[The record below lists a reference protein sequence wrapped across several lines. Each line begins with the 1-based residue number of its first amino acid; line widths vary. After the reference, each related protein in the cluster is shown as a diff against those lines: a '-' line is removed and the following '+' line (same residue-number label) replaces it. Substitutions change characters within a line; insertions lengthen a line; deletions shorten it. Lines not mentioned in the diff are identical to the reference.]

1 LFYADAMSVTVSFR
15 VPKELKEKMD
25 RLRNYINWSE
35 ELRKF
40 VEMRIREFEQ
50 ERAIE
55 DFENIIKSLPQASSG
70 TAARYVREDRDS
82 G

>member
-1 LFYADAMSVTVSFR
+1 MSVTISFR

-25 RLRNYINWSE
+25 QLRSYINWSE

-40 VEMRIREFEQ
+40 VEMRIKEFEQ
-50 ERAIE
+50 KKAIE
-55 DFENIIKSLPQASSG
+55 DLENIIKDLPKTPSG
-70 TAARYVREDRDS
+70 TAAKYVREDRDS

>member
-1 LFYADAMSVTVSFR
+1 MSVTVSFR
-15 VPKELKEKMD
+15 IPKELKEKMD

-40 VEMRIREFEQ
+40 VEMRIKEFEQ
-50 ERAIE
+50 KKAIE
-55 DFENIIKSLPQASSG
+55 DLENIIKSLPQIPSG